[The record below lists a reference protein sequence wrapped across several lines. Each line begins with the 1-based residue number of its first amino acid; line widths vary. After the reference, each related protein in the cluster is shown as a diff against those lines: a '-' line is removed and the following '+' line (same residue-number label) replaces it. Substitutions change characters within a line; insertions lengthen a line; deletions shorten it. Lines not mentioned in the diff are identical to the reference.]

1 MNASARILVVDDDEN
16 IRKTL
21 TTILQNEGYTVD
33 AAQNGSEAIKK
44 TQAAAYNVALIDI
57 RLPDMEGIELLT
69 KLKEAVPKTRK
80 IIVTGYPTVKNAIA
94 AVNKQADAYL
104 MKPVDIEELL
114 ETIHTQL
121 NLQET
126 EKQFSEQKVAEFIE
140 TRIKELES

>member
-121 NLQET
+121 NLQES